1 MKKVLILLLLSLFL
15 TGCHTL
21 NLEKSSIDTIIDT
34 ILISNNQATN
44 VVFDGYKYYI
54 PKGLK
59 YVEKK
64 DYNAVLALR
73 DIRYYLYIDAIAYYH
88 KANIKY
94 QKNSEAFYYKEII
107 NKNTQGFIEIIQ
119 EGDYYQITIVY
130 NYGKIEVTSKEKDL
144 NEVIADGMIILSSI
158 TFNDKVLASLIGEN
172 VLNYK
177 EQKYTLFNTEK
188 NQDDFLEYIEEY
200 DTYYDYDVDIPDEDN
215 IDINVEQ

>member
-88 KANIKY
+88 KAIIKY

-107 NKNTQGFIEIIQ
+107 NKDKQGFIEIIQ
-119 EGDYYQITIVY
+119 EGVYYQITIVY
-130 NYGKIEVTSKEKDL
+130 NYAKIEVTSKEKDL